1 MVYPISARASF
12 HPSANRESFII
23 CYRSLMR
30 FLWFVGKHPRV
41 FIILDIRKERFQ
53 ANWIKKAFTGY
64 SRRLECLKRTEKFML
79 RNPWTIKVQSWS
91 ISTCERL
98 VYWSWKRNRRLRI
111 KISLLNFSFAKEFRF
126 YAAKSYCSIFLH
138 EKCSLFMCLC
148 NLMHRA
154 SRSRPKLV
162 QPKFSAELSGFH
174 FKQEIW
180 FVQQLSSQAAAFF
193 EL

>member
-41 FIILDIRKERFQ
+41 FIILNIRKERFQ

-111 KISLLNFSFAKEFRF
+111 KISLLNFSFCEGISILCGKELLFNFPPREVLVI
-126 YAAKSYCSIFLH
+126 YV
-138 EKCSLFMCLC
+138 SLQF
-148 NLMHRA
+148 NA
-154 SRSRPKLV
+154 SSVPFSPKTCTTEVFCWTLWV
-162 QPKFSAELSGFH
+162 PL
-174 FKQEIW
+174 
-180 FVQQLSSQAAAFF
+180 
-193 EL
+193 